1 VRIDLILS
9 RSKEWRPTEVLLL
22 GTRPIGPTY
31 NESEVS
37 RHENNTHLSCRS
49 QILSLT
55 HLLVY
60 SWKAEIDEDLSSS
73 DSDLDTDSDSDSD
86 SDEES
91 HVIYPS
97 DHFGLYGAIELVR
110 HQ

>member
-31 NESEVS
+31 NESE
-37 RHENNTHLSCRS
+37 
-49 QILSLT
+49 
-55 HLLVY
+55 
-60 SWKAEIDEDLSSS
+60 AEIDEDLSSS